1 MAPAKPD
8 LYAPRAG
15 FSTLQRTLVIGLL
28 VTVPL
33 VFDPRRGYDGSR
45 PRYLLLLIGAAL
57 VALLTVAS
65 AVAGERPWSGS
76 GVSAPVILL
85 VSWTSVSAL
94 ASEHRDTAIFGF
106 SGLHHGL
113 VTTVSLALLYF
124 ATVATVR
131 LGNIRR
137 TLEAL
142 WFGAGGGVLLFGLGQ
157 LGDRIFSSNEGW
169 DWARPSISPW
179 TIGSTLGNPNDLSS
193 FLAVLLPVG
202 IVLAATG
209 GRRQRRLVVA
219 MAAVAVMELAI
230 TASRGGTLAAGAGL
244 LVLGLLFRQDLV
256 LHRTV
261 AIRLAGAVV
270 ALTLVVVVVFG
281 AAGVTKVSPGEF
293 LRVGPGSTLDLRL
306 EVWEAAWRMARD
318 HPVLGVGPDVFPVL
332 FPAYASERFML
343 LFGPFSVAN
352 GAHNL
357 FFDTLA
363 DLGVVGLAALLWLL
377 TATARRIGRSWRGLR
392 AEERDRRL
400 LLGGI
405 ASSLVAYLAQA
416 SFNTED
422 VTLSLCFW
430 TLLGLAV
437 VLSTPPTPAGNDARS
452 SRQLPEPPTA
462 ASEW

>member
-8 LYAPRAG
+8 LYAVRGG
-15 FSTLQRTLVIGLL
+15 FSALQRTLVIGLL

-57 VALLTVAS
+57 VALLAVAS

-76 GVSAPVILL
+76 AVSAPVILL
-85 VSWTSVSAL
+85 VSSTAVSAL

-113 VTTVSLALLYF
+113 VTTVSLAVLFF
-124 ATVATVR
+124 ATAAAVP
-131 LGNIRR
+131 LGNVRR

-157 LGDRIFSSNEGW
+157 LGDRIFSANEGW
-169 DWARPSISPW
+169 NWARPSISPW

-230 TASRGGTLAAGAGL
+230 TSSRGGTLAAGAGL
-244 LVLGLLFRQDLV
+244 LVLGLLFRRDLV

-261 AIRLAGAVV
+261 AMRLAGAVV
-270 ALTLVVVVVFG
+270 ALTVVVVVVFG
-281 AAGVTKVSPGEF
+281 AAGVTKVRPGQF
-293 LRVGPGSTLDLRL
+293 FRTGPGSTLDLRL
-306 EVWEAAWRMARD
+306 EVWGAAWRMAGD

-332 FPAYASERFML
+332 FAAYASERFML
-343 LFGPFSVAN
+343 LFGPFTVAN

-377 TATARRIGRSWRGLR
+377 TAAARRLRRAWRGLE
-392 AEERDRRL
+392 AEEADRRL
-400 LLGGI
+400 LLGGT
-405 ASSLVAYLAQA
+405 ASSLVAYLVQA
-416 SFNTED
+416 SFNTEE
-422 VTLSLCFW
+422 VALSLCFW
-430 TLLGLAV
+430 TLLGLAA
-437 VLSTPPTPAGNDARS
+437 VLSTPPSPAG
-452 SRQLPEPPTA
+452 E
-462 ASEW
+462 